1 MRRILFVGAPFGRF
15 FRAFAEELEAR
26 GCMVWRTVFDG
37 GDVLETPARNRVSF
51 FAGEDEWPNFVK
63 KILQQKNIDG
73 IVAFNDTL
81 PRNSK
86 ALAIAKSLG
95 IRRYVLENG
104 YLRPFWVTFD
114 RDGVNGHSQLPANLD
129 FYLEAKLAPAAH
141 TAFPTRMRDHV
152 LSTIRH
158 FSAAVLLS
166 PVIPFDPKYFGDSIW
181 LQSRGYMRE
190 WLWRVTNDETQ
201 KVDQVAALSRD
212 GRPIFLCLLQK
223 PGDSQL
229 VVHSQYGGNARFLN
243 DVVRSF
249 AEDAPPEAVLVIKQH
264 PLDYGIEK
272 CPDLLDRLTHERG
285 LEGRV
290 FYLRKTSIDII
301 MPIASALLTINS
313 TAGLAAVAEGK
324 PVKCLGKAFYD
335 IPGLTFDGTLKE
347 FWSRAEKPS
356 DDAVKAFVAHLT
368 STSQFNG
375 GFHSLAGRLHSIPNL
390 AQALLKD
397 SLVWYPAGAS
407 GRETASVADAVHIA
421 EPAAALKAP

>member
-1 MRRILFVGAPFGRF
+1 MRRILFVGAPFGHF
-15 FRAFAEELEAR
+15 FRAFVEELEAR
-26 GCMVWRTVFDG
+26 GCMVWRMVFDG
-37 GDVLETPARNRVSF
+37 GDVLETPARNRLSF
-51 FAGEDEWPNFVK
+51 FAGEDEWPDFVR

-114 RDGVNGHSQLPANLD
+114 RDGVNGHSKLPTNLD
-129 FYLEAKLAPAAH
+129 FYLDAKLAPATH
-141 TAFPTRMRDHV
+141 SAFPTRMRDHV

-166 PVIPFDPKYFGDSIW
+166 PLIPFDPKYYGDSIW
-181 LQSRGYMRE
+181 LQGRGYMRE
-190 WLWRVTNDETQ
+190 WLWRLANDETH
-201 KVDQVAALSRD
+201 KVDQVATLSRD
-212 GRPIFLCLLQK
+212 GRSIFLCLLQK

-249 AEDAPPEAVLVIKQH
+249 AEDAPREAVLVVKQH

-272 CPDLLDRLTHERG
+272 CPALLDDLARKWG
-285 LEGRV
+285 LDGRV

-301 MPIASALLTINS
+301 MPMASALLTINS

-335 IPGLTFDGTLKE
+335 IPGLTFDGALKE
-347 FWSRAEKPS
+347 FWSRPQKPS
-356 DDAVKAFVAHLT
+356 EDAVKAFVAHLT

-375 GFHSLAGRLHSIPNL
+375 GFHSREGRMHSLPNL

-397 SLVWYPAGAS
+397 SLVWYPAS
-407 GRETASVADAVHIA
+407 VPMRETATVADAAPVA
-421 EPAAALKAP
+421 EPGAAFEAP